1 MRCFKDLKNKLIF
14 LENKKSYNQ
23 LCSGQGDECDSLS
36 GLSCQ
41 SSSIGKICL
50 LAEF

>member
-1 MRCFKDLKNKLIF
+1 MFYRFKKLIIF
-14 LENKKSYNQ
+14 LENKKLYNQ
-23 LCSGQGDECDSLS
+23 LCSGQTDECDSLS

-41 SSSIGKICL
+41 SSSIGKVCL